1 MGGIKALWHKY
12 NWAAWFSE
20 LVNRYKKA
28 TVQTREGKGYEMI
41 RGKKNEQNPKQSL
54 TS

>member
-1 MGGIKALWHKY
+1 MWHKY

-28 TVQTREGKGYEMI
+28 TVQTREGKHYETI
-41 RGKKNEQNPKQSL
+41 RERKERNEQNPKKSL